1 MPMTINTPITRTST
15 FTGTTHTL
23 WLPVTEEQLN
33 AYYNGGL
40 LLQDAFPH
48 LSAGER
54 EFIKTGVTDEEWK
67 AAFGE

>member
-1 MPMTINTPITRTST
+1 MPMTILTPVTRRSSFTGVTRTIN
-15 FTGTTHTL
+15 
-23 WLPVTEEQLN
+23 LPVTQEQLE

-54 EFIKTGVTDEEWK
+54 EFIKTGVTDEEWT